1 MDLNDLLNRSAPPV
15 APRSPELTKQLDDL
29 VVGAEATARSAGRR
43 YRATLVS
50 ALTVGVLGAGTV
62 GAMATG
68 VVSTPG
74 WVPWTTEA
82 GATCEL
88 EFHAVPDLGPG
99 AVSPTRTYTADEE
112 RQAVAEANRFL
123 DEFDYGSIDVDE
135 AIEKWGEAE
144 GGTSVSGDPDAIRRN
159 DAMKQD
165 TLELGSVGREVEAR
179 LAKHLDEKGLPSGA
193 VAVEQGWR
201 CSP

>member
-1 MDLNDLLNRSAPPV
+1 MDLNDLLDRSAPRV
-15 APRSPELTKQLDDL
+15 APRSPTLSKELNDL

-43 YRATLVS
+43 YRAGLVG
-50 ALTVGVLGAGTV
+50 ALTAGVLGVGTV

-88 EFHAVPDLGPG
+88 EFDAVPDLGPG
-99 AVSPTRTYTADEE
+99 VVSPTRTYTAAEE

-135 AIEKWGEAE
+135 AIEKWGEGDAQ
-144 GGTSVSGDPDAIRRN
+144 VSGDPDAIRRYE
-159 DAMKQD
+159 AIKED

-193 VAVEQGWR
+193 VAVEQRWR